1 MGANIN
7 INDREEIR
15 LSAVSEV
22 LSFDSDF
29 ISVMTEQGKLE
40 IEGDGMRIVSMSSES
55 GEMLVCGRIDGVF
68 YAVKPF
74 KKGLFKKGDK

>member
-1 MGANIN
+1 MGANVN
-7 INDREEIR
+7 IKDREEIA

-55 GEMLVCGRIDGVF
+55 GDMLVCGRIDGVF
-68 YAVKPF
+68 YSVKPL
-74 KKGLFKKGDK
+74 KKGLFKKGAK

>member
-1 MGANIN
+1 MGADIN
-7 INDREEIR
+7 IKDREEIA

-29 ISVMTEQGKLE
+29 ISVMTEHGKLE
-40 IEGDGMRIVSMSSES
+40 IEGDGMRIVNMSSES
-55 GEMLVCGRIDGVF
+55 GGMLVCGRIDGVY
-68 YAVKPF
+68 YAAKPS